1 MIFSILFTPTAESV
15 SITPAPTPTVIET
28 IAAVIEDWQL
38 APRYQR
44 KPMSVEEMEYINVC
58 LLLLQFNKYHIII
71 ISYICYREEALC
83 KVLHD

>member
-1 MIFSILFTPTAESV
+1 MASTVRTWAVIKKHIPMIKFRSQLNSSGHSAESV

-44 KPMSVEEMEYINVC
+44 KPMSVEEMEYIN
-58 LLLLQFNKYHIII
+58 
-71 ISYICYREEALC
+71 RGGPM
-83 KVLHD
+83 